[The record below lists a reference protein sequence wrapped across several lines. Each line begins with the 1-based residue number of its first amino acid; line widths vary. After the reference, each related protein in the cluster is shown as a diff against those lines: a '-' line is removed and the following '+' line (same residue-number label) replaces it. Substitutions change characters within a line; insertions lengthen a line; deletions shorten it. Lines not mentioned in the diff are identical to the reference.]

1 MERTLA
7 DMDAASGLLG
17 EVVGELAGESREAAG
32 RGTTAGG
39 REDVEMKEGV

>member
-32 RGTTAGG
+32 RTVGG
-39 REDVEMKEGV
+39 GEDVEMGGGV

>member
-7 DMDAASGLLG
+7 DVDAASGLLG

-32 RGTTAGG
+32 RGVVGG
-39 REDVEMKEGV
+39 GEDVEMGGGV